1 MAVRT
6 NSEKNM
12 DHNIFKLKI
21 GTTNKI
27 KPEVI
32 YFEGKTFIKPNVE
45 MDNYNKEIVE
55 IKRKFQQT
63 IKNNLAT
70 NQHFN
75 TQYILDFQV
84 AKNGISTNKKS
95 FLSFQLLFKQKNT
108 KNLLKLND
116 AKKVSGEIMNNMLSD
131 LTTEIENHNF
141 SVSKTKS

>member
-12 DHNIFKLKI
+12 ENSMFKLKI

-55 IKRKFQQT
+55 IKRKFQQS
-63 IKNNLAT
+63 IKTNLDG
-70 NQHFN
+70 NEHFN
-75 TQYILDFQV
+75 PQYILDFQV
-84 AKNGISTNKKS
+84 AKNGISTKKKS

-116 AKKVSGEIMNNMLSD
+116 AKKVSGNIMDNMLST
-131 LTTEIENHNF
+131 LTTEIEKHNF